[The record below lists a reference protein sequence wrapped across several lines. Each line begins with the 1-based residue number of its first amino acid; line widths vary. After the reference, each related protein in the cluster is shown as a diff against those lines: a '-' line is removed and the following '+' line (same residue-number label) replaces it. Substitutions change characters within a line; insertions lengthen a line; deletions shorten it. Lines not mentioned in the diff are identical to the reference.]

1 MGYMCVRACV
11 CVRVCAWALW
21 TLFTNIIHNLIY
33 FSNQMFSSTNPAR
46 ILEKTFPITR
56 ADKDLLSK
64 QEYDVQVG

>member
-1 MGYMCVRACV
+1 MVCGLYVCV
-11 CVRVCAWALW
+11 CVRGPCGHCL
-21 TLFTNIIHNLIY
+21 HNLIY